1 MNNITTDKHL
11 VVSPSYSGMSADR
24 SVSEHNRDGDVRVD
38 QGKLLVFSG
47 SYWEVYNSSTYMSL
61 SPETEQVID
70 WAKRKM
76 EEEQQL
82 HNLMDEYP
90 ELLEAKLYLEA
101 MVALIKDP
109 SNKEKA

>member
-1 MNNITTDKHL
+1 MDHISTDKHL
-11 VVSPSYSGMSADR
+11 TVSTSYYGISADR
-24 SVSEHNRDGDVRVD
+24 SVSEHNRVGDVRLD
-38 QGKLLVFSG
+38 QGKLLVFDG
-47 SYWEVYNSSTYMSL
+47 VYWNIYNSSTYMSL
-61 SPETEQVID
+61 SPETEQVIA

-82 HNLMDEYP
+82 HKLMDEYP